1 MLCALSV
8 VAANAAV
15 GDRLTY
21 DGLLNVTMTMDGES
35 APIVTDQASTVYLD
49 QTESGYQFM
58 LPSLSVLGMDL
69 GDIVVDNVSYTDAD
83 GDGVYD
89 FVGEV
94 PVMALANNIIFA
106 KVTLSGTEDTNANAI
121 SLSIPVYWNPDY
133 TIDDFNAGVA
143 INEDDATPIDV
154 TFKGSRT
161 SGSFGGVADAALN
174 HQTTSVYGTAGAV
187 VVNGYAG
194 PVEVYSVDG
203 RLVKSVVADTD
214 SEIALAKGLYV
225 VRAGN
230 NVAKV
235 IVK

>member
-1 MLCALSV
+1 MVCALSV
-8 VAANAAV
+8 AAANAAV

-21 DGLLNVTMTMDGES
+21 DGTLDVQMNGTAITNGP
-35 APIVTDQASTVYLD
+35 ATVNLE
-49 QTESGYQFM
+49 QTETGYKFV
-58 LPSLSVLGMDL
+58 LPSFSVLNMEL

-89 FVGEV
+89 FAGEV

-106 KVTLSGTEDTNANAI
+106 KVTLSGTEDTNANTI
-121 SLSIPVYWNPDY
+121 SLSIPVLWDSSY
-133 TIDDFNAGVA
+133 TAADFEAGKE
-143 INEDDATPIDV
+143 INEVGTIPIDV
-154 TFKGSRT
+154 TFTGSRT

-174 HQTTSVYGTAGAV
+174 QPVSVYGTAGAV

-194 PVEVYSVDG
+194 LVEVYSVDG
-203 RLVKSVVADTD
+203 RLVKSVVADSN

>member
-21 DGLLNVTMTMDGES
+21 DGTLDVKMLGAEIING
-35 APIVTDQASTVYLD
+35 PSTVYLD

-58 LPSLSVLGMDL
+58 LPSFSVLGMDL

-121 SLSIPVYWNPDY
+121 SLSIPVYWKTGY
-133 TIDDFNAGVA
+133 TIADFNAGVA

-174 HQTTSVYGTAGAV
+174 QTTSVYGTAGAV